1 MSHCAACSQLCKTIR
16 IMWKLIQRPTN
27 KSACMLIK
35 TEYMGEQVTEP
46 KINYKTQCS
55 IVAINNI
62 CNESL
67 EDV

>member
-1 MSHCAACSQLCKTIR
+1 MR
-16 IMWKLIQRPTN
+16 KLIQRPTN

-35 TEYMGEQVTEP
+35 REYMCEHVTEP
-46 KINYKTQCS
+46 KINDKTQCS
-55 IVAINNI
+55 IAAINNI